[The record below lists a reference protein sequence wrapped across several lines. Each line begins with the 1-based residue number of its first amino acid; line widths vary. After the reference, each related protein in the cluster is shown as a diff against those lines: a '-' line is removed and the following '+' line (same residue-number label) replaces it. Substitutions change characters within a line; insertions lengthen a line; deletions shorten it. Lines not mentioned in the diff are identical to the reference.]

1 MIFLKKILVVEDEED
16 IQELLCTYLCDAGYE
31 VSAACD
37 GVQAI
42 DKFHRGAFDLVL
54 LDIMLPKIDGFG
66 VCEVIRRESKV
77 PIVMLTALDGEAQQL
92 RGFDLEIDDYVTKPF
107 SMPVLLRKVAAI
119 LRRAVGGGA
128 AGGRAALPRAHHA
141 AQRNGGVPCG
151 QAADADGTRI

>member
-1 MIFLKKILVVEDEED
+1 MNFLKKILVVEDEED

-31 VSAACD
+31 VTAACD

-42 DKFHRGAFDLVL
+42 EQFHRGAFDLVL

-107 SMPVLLRKVAAI
+107 SMSVLLRKVAAI
-119 LRRAVGGGA
+119 LRRAGGGEQPEDVLRYRELTMQPS
-128 AGGRAALPRAHHA
+128 AGGM
-141 AQRNGGVPCG
+141 PCG
-151 QAADADGTRI
+151 QAADADGPRI

>member
-1 MIFLKKILVVEDEED
+1 MNFLKKILVVEDEED

-31 VSAACD
+31 VTAACD

-42 DKFHRGAFDLVL
+42 EQFHRGAFDLVL

-66 VCEVIRRESKV
+66 VCEVMRRESKV

-107 SMPVLLRKVAAI
+107 SMPVFFAEGGRHFAPG
-119 LRRAVGGGA
+119 RRRRA

-141 AQRNGGVPCG
+141 AQRRRHALRAG
-151 QAADADGTRI
+151 R